1 MILFF
6 VFDRF
11 GFFLLFGLSL
21 HTFEFFLAFLLLGFG
36 ASILEP
42 VL

>member
-1 MILFF
+1 MGYFF
-6 VFDRF
+6 VFDRL

-21 HTFEFFLAFLLLGFG
+21 HALEFFLTFLLFSFG